1 MKIYINGKRASRA
14 DIATLLRWIS
24 EGKTT
29 ATATRTKAGA
39 ISIKTTD

>member
-14 DIATLLRWIS
+14 DIAYLLKWIS

-29 ATATRTKAGA
+29 ATAKRTKAGA
-39 ISIKTTD
+39 IAIITED